1 LDIAQ
6 VKALVSLE
14 QVLARYGVLERLR
27 RSGRQL
33 QGRCPIHR
41 GSNSRQFTVDLRKGL
56 WRCFGDCDRGGE
68 AIAFVAAMEGSDAAG
83 AASLMA
89 DWFGLAQPSPTTERR
104 SAMAKKPTQPK
115 HKVYA
120 VEDREREDEK
130 EPFWTRIGSAF
141 PHKDGKGLNIVLSAL
156 PLNGRLVL
164 REIEEGEE
172 PESGDNKKRR

>member
-41 GSNSRQFTVDLRKGL
+41 GSNHRQFTVDLHKGL
-56 WRCFGDCDRGGE
+56 WRCFGDCDRGGDV
-68 AIAFVAAMEGSDAAG
+68 IAFVAAMEGIDAAA

-89 DWFGLAQPSPTTERR
+89 D
-104 SAMAKKPTQPK
+104 
-115 HKVYA
+115 
-120 VEDREREDEK
+120 
-130 EPFWTRIGSAF
+130 
-141 PHKDGKGLNIVLSAL
+141 
-156 PLNGRLVL
+156 
-164 REIEEGEE
+164 
-172 PESGDNKKRR
+172 